1 VVVACHSPHDR
12 IVAPILVLV
21 GLTVALAA
29 ALVLLW
35 ATATNIDH
43 LLAPANG
50 WSPTDFNNQPP
61 TTDIPPVYRNVS
73 DTRLWRNWPS
83 PERSHLQGEVWSAP
97 FMPPSIMGVPVGGS
111 TRPDY
116 GNQLV
121 IECAAER
128 RQRPLARL
136 DVYNRL
142 SFALIDTRDFC
153 TGEIRIGAL
162 SQGRALLMLGTPAA
176 VPAEAA
182 FAIRYLVPLLGAAL
196 SAFLIGL
203 IWTGA
208 GLAAASA
215 APQHA
220 ATFGLLTTGIAAM
233 AMFWAFSISAAVG
246 IGALSAV
253 AVASILFLSARWHSR
268 DVAGAARSLA
278 APFAAWLIFSLL
290 IISLGAAI
298 DNGSGY
304 AAANTAFFP
313 AAWFTDNLVPATIA
327 RALAMGV
334 PLDKIDLGPWH
345 APLISDRTPLAYGYL
360 LLIENLLIYLIP
372 EGLRF
377 SAPIA
382 EQAAGVVVI
391 ALWVPAAWLGL
402 RLAGLRDSAILKVL
416 CLTAF
421 TGFAIFHTFYIWPKL
436 LAGGFGLLMILSL
449 AALRD
454 QSQPPTAVLSIAAVS
469 AALAFLSHPAAILG
483 VVGAL
488 IVFAPAIL
496 RQGPRPVLISGAIG
510 AALLA
515 SWFIWQS
522 VFQPG
527 SNALARFALT
537 GAFGYERRDVSVLT
551 DLIAAYSDLTPLRLL
566 QMKINA
572 VLTQFGAFDNAG
584 CTFGPHMSIFDSG
597 IRALRFNEFYFLF
610 YVAGLPVCAAV
621 CCKLFPNDH
630 AERAGPWTL
639 LLSVG
644 VVTLILWLAVMWWCQ
659 ILITSAYQAVL
670 AVLIGCWGLAFAANR
685 KLAALFAI
693 LSIAIACAAWVVD
706 PLYQALAVRWLWLAL
721 FGALLGGVVGYTS
734 LTVYARY
741 CRSEPVLL

>member
-1 VVVACHSPHDR
+1 
-12 IVAPILVLV
+12 
-21 GLTVALAA
+21 
-29 ALVLLW
+29 
-35 ATATNIDH
+35 
-43 LLAPANG
+43 
-50 WSPTDFNNQPP
+50 
-61 TTDIPPVYRNVS
+61 
-73 DTRLWRNWPS
+73 
-83 PERSHLQGEVWSAP
+83 
-97 FMPPSIMGVPVGGS
+97 
-111 TRPDY
+111 
-116 GNQLV
+116 
-121 IECAAER
+121 
-128 RQRPLARL
+128 
-136 DVYNRL
+136 
-142 SFALIDTRDFC
+142 
-153 TGEIRIGAL
+153 
-162 SQGRALLMLGTPAA
+162 MLGTPAA

-208 GLAAASA
+208 SLAAAGA

-246 IGALSAV
+246 ISALSAV
-253 AVASILFLSARWHSR
+253 AVASIPFLAARWHSR
-268 DVAGAARSLA
+268 DVAGAARSVA
-278 APFAAWLIFSLL
+278 TPFAAWLIFSLL

-313 AAWFTDNLVPATIA
+313 AAWFTDNLVPATIT

-334 PLDKIDLGPWH
+334 PLDKIDLGPW
-345 APLISDRTPLAYGYL
+345 LISDRTPLLYGYL

-416 CLTAF
+416 CPTAF
-421 TGFAIFHTFYIWPKL
+421 TGFAIFQTFYIWPKL

-510 AALLA
+510 ATLLA

-527 SNALARFALT
+527 GNALARFALT
-537 GAFGYERRDVSVLT
+537 GAFGFDRRDVSVLT

-572 VLTQFGAFDNAG
+572 VMTQFGAFDNVG
-584 CTFGPHMSIFDSG
+584 CSFGPRMSFFDSG
-597 IRALRFNEFYFLF
+597 IGALRFNEFFYLF

-621 CCKLFPNDH
+621 CCKLFRNDH

-644 VVTLILWLAVMWWCQ
+644 VVTLILWLAVTWYCQ
-659 ILITSAYQAVL
+659 ILHASAYQAVL
-670 AVLIGCWGLAFAANR
+670 AVLIGCWGVAFAANR

-706 PLYQALAVRWLWLAL
+706 EYSALITFPIVFARSEANRPRPRLVPVLSLSA
-721 FGALLGGVVGYTS
+721 ALLLGNSGPSTRTTDRDATPS
-734 LTVYARY
+734 R
-741 CRSEPVLL
+741 